1 MEEAAEEKRMNQR
14 LLAKVKEMGY
24 QFSDCLYCD
33 VFMDQYRVLRASS
46 KFFLAEDGSYSGAV

>member
-1 MEEAAEEKRMNQR
+1 MERAAEEKRMNQR

-33 VFMDQYRVLRASS
+33 VFMDQYRVLRASR
-46 KFFLAEDGSYSGAV
+46 